1 MAEKMTEGKKIQ
13 SAHGVFLGF
22 DVGKGLHWACGLKD
36 DEVVVDRPVENRR
49 EDVRDAIAEAKAHA
63 GDLGVLVTVDQRNN
77 IGALVVREARDMGC
91 DVAYLPGHAESLARK
106 MYPGIAKNDRIDAW
120 VIAQTS
126 QASPK
131 ALLPVP
137 DSRATRLLGSQRR
150 HCVKLATQ
158 ARNRLHAVLLEG
170 DPELE
175 AACDLGKPWVVG
187 LLSELGGARG
197 IAGCSKR
204 KYNSIC
210 KRLGAPQGDAEDLRK
225 IAERSAESG
234 FHPDG
239 EDGCVRYLA
248 ADIQRAD
255 AEAERLKA
263 ESHRA
268 LADDECYRCLLTI
281 PGIGP
286 VCAEALVSL
295 VDISLFESHH
305 KLASLCGLAPAD
317 SKSGSSIDHKTTP
330 RSGNKELKNLL
341 IFTVNSLVGTDNYF
355 GRYYDKVLEGT
366 KGEPKVRRKKALKAV
381 ARKRLKVIYAVMRDL
396 EPYDPSRWEEKAS

>member
-1 MAEKMTEGKKIQ
+1 MNVSVEKLDELVLLINKLSPEKSRRILL
-13 SAHGVFLGF
+13 SA
-22 DVGKGLHWACGLKD
+22 A
-36 DEVVVDRPVENRR
+36 
-49 EDVRDAIAEAKAHA
+49 AEA
-63 GDLGVLVTVDQRNN
+63 
-77 IGALVVREARDMGC
+77 
-91 DVAYLPGHAESLARK
+91 YGHGGKRRVKELT
-106 MYPGIAKNDRIDAW
+106 GIAYS
-120 VIAQTS
+120 TM
-126 QASPK
+126 
-131 ALLPVP
+131 
-137 DSRATRLLGSQRR
+137 RR
-150 HCVKLATQ
+150 
-158 ARNRLHAVLLEG
+158 
-170 DPELE
+170 
-175 AACDLGKPWVVG
+175 G
-187 LLSELGGARG
+187 L
-197 IAGCSKR
+197 
-204 KYNSIC
+204 
-210 KRLGAPQGDAEDLRK
+210 
-225 IAERSAESG
+225 
-234 FHPDG
+234 
-239 EDGCVRYLA
+239 
-248 ADIQRAD
+248 AD

-317 SKSGSSIDHKTTP
+317 SKSGSSIDGSSTP

-396 EPYDPSRWEEKAS
+396 VPYDPSKWEKRAS